1 MKKRIQSLDEFINES
16 LNEKVLNEGEKL
28 EPGTKVL
35 FIPFSARKNVLTP
48 GEIVEKH
55 KKGNDWYVIRNNK
68 GDIEEVLRVGIKAI
82 PGKTF
87 EIVIYEGKIDE
98 FKMSLDNYKKMVRKL
113 VNKETFED
121 ELFYE
126 NMISS
131 FTEGKSPVEC
141 VKIWKKTIREDVNEA
156 ADVKDLKKLIKNPKP
171 GYYYEHENG
180 EIIFKPFI
188 VVDMGGG
195 PREYFDSSFVKR
207 WWKLEK

>member
-1 MKKRIQSLDEFINES
+1 MKKRIQSLDEFINER
-16 LNEKVLNEGEKL
+16 LNEKVLNEGEEL

-68 GDIEEVLRVGIKAI
+68 GDIEEVLRAGIKAI

-131 FTEGKSPVEC
+131 FTEGKSPIEC
-141 VKIWKKTIREDVNEA
+141 VKSWED
-156 ADVKDLKKLIKNPKP
+156 
-171 GYYYEHENG
+171 
-180 EIIFKPFI
+180 
-188 VVDMGGG
+188 M
-195 PREYFDSSFVKR
+195 
-207 WWKLEK
+207 WEK